1 MPPSPQ
7 VEPARWYYHADR
19 LGVLVWQDMPSPPAL
34 TCISAAD
41 GDPKWVHD
49 PRAVEAS
56 DNGDKDIN
64 REPCALDR
72 REFASSALR
81 VARFLAFSPAVV
93 LWVVHN
99 EAWGQGT
106 GAAQG
111 ADTAAITAA
120 LHHLDPG
127 RLVTDASGW
136 QLSVPTPRLPPP
148 AASAAFPLA
157 RPCGAGVD
165 CGDVVDVHAY
175 PGPWPSAAARHRWY
189 G

>member
-72 REFASSALR
+72 REFGGM
-81 VARFLAFSPAVV
+81 ARAK
-93 LWVVHN
+93 
-99 EAWGQGT
+99 G
-106 GAAQG
+106 
-111 ADTAAITAA
+111 
-120 LHHLDPG
+120 
-127 RLVTDASGW
+127 
-136 QLSVPTPRLPPP
+136 
-148 AASAAFPLA
+148 
-157 RPCGAGVD
+157 
-165 CGDVVDVHAY
+165 
-175 PGPWPSAAARHRWY
+175 
-189 G
+189 

>member
-1 MPPSPQ
+1 
-7 VEPARWYYHADR
+7 
-19 LGVLVWQDMPSPPAL
+19 MPSPPAL

-120 LHHLDPG
+120 LHHLDPT

-136 QLSVPTPRLPPP
+136 GLTLSLSLSLSLSLTLTLTLTLSSSLTLTLTLTRGALAAHARRAEAANRTP
-148 AASAAFPLA
+148 
-157 RPCGAGVD
+157 
-165 CGDVVDVHAY
+165 
-175 PGPWPSAAARHRWY
+175 
-189 G
+189 

>member
-1 MPPSPQ
+1 
-7 VEPARWYYHADR
+7 
-19 LGVLVWQDMPSPPAL
+19 MPSPPAL

-93 LWVVHN
+93 LWVV
-99 EAWGQGT
+99 
-106 GAAQG
+106 
-111 ADTAAITAA
+111 
-120 LHHLDPG
+120 
-127 RLVTDASGW
+127 LV
-136 QLSVPTPRLPPP
+136 
-148 AASAAFPLA
+148 
-157 RPCGAGVD
+157 GAGVGW
-165 CGDVVDVHAY
+165 CGPGWAAVD
-175 PGPWPSAAARHRWY
+175 WY
-189 G
+189 Y